1 MHAVV
6 AAELNQITINISI
19 VVSKT
24 TTVTVQD
31 ILDSLMPCI
40 LALVLTFAYI
50 WLLKKK
56 NQCTLNYIRTC
67 CYWLCTRTLRS
78 SKFMIMD
85 RKRDWDK
92 R

>member
-1 MHAVV
+1 MMHAVV

-56 NQCTLNYIRTC
+56 INAL
-67 CYWLCTRTLRS
+67 
-78 SKFMIMD
+78 
-85 RKRDWDK
+85 
-92 R
+92 